1 MTITIKFESKFNI
14 GDTVSFSTGIAKPI
28 ITTITDIK
36 FTESY
41 KFLYKIDAHVGWYSE
56 NSLSE
61 PKNVL
66 V

>member
-14 GDTVSFSTGIAKPI
+14 GDVVIFSTGIAKPI
-28 ITTITDIK
+28 TTTITDIK

-41 KFLYKIDAHVGWYSE
+41 KFLYKIDGYAGWYSE
-56 NSLSE
+56 NSISE

>member
-1 MTITIKFESKFNI
+1 MTITINFESKFNI
-14 GDTVSFSTGIAKPI
+14 GDVVIFSTGIAKPI
-28 ITTITDIK
+28 TTTITDIK

-41 KFLYKIDAHVGWYSE
+41 KFLYKIDGLIGWYSE
-56 NSLSE
+56 NSISE